1 MLADSGLLQRLEQY
15 AFSTIEEP
23 MCIYGD
29 PAYPLRVHL
38 QSPFRDAR
46 LTPDMV
52 AFNKSMSAARV
63 SVEWIFGEVINS
75 FKFMDFKKNLKIG
88 LSNVG
93 KTYVVCSLLQNAITC
108 LYGNQTS
115 RYFDLQPPS
124 LQEYFS

>member
-63 SVEWIFGEVINS
+63 SV
-75 FKFMDFKKNLKIG
+75 
-88 LSNVG
+88 
-93 KTYVVCSLLQNAITC
+93 Q
-108 LYGNQTS
+108 
-115 RYFDLQPPS
+115 
-124 LQEYFS
+124 

>member
-1 MLADSGLLQRLEQY
+1 MLADSGLLQHLEQY
-15 AFSTIEEP
+15 AFSTIGEL

-63 SVEWIFGEVINS
+63 SV
-75 FKFMDFKKNLKIG
+75 
-88 LSNVG
+88 
-93 KTYVVCSLLQNAITC
+93 Q
-108 LYGNQTS
+108 
-115 RYFDLQPPS
+115 
-124 LQEYFS
+124 